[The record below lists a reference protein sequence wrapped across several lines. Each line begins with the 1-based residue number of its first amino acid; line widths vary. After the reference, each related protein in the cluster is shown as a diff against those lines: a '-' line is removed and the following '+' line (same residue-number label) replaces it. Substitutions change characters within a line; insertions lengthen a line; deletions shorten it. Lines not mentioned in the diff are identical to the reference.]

1 MSREILNPITA
12 SLPPVQPQLQP
23 VMALSWSHSPIKA
36 PKQGRGLA
44 LVLLRPSSPVAPLRR
59 VAFLTPPLFA
69 ICRRPW
75 YAAMPPLLAELRPS
89 VSSLPCE
96 SHVCTPPCRALAS
109 STLAPATVGQG
120 SRWFLPVCMR
130 VERKEA
136 EEMRERV
143 KCISQ
148 GPVGKSF

>member
-1 MSREILNPITA
+1 MSREILNPTAA
-12 SLPPVQPQLQP
+12 SLPLVQPQLQR
-23 VMALSWSHSPIKA
+23 VMALSRSHSPIKA

-59 VAFLTPPLFA
+59 VAFLTPPLFT
-69 ICRRPW
+69 ICPRPW
-75 YAAMPPLLAELRPS
+75 YTAVPPLLSVLRPS
-89 VSSLPCE
+89 VCSLSCE

-120 SRWFLPVCMR
+120 SRWFVPVCMR
-130 VERKEA
+130 GERKEV

-148 GPVGKSF
+148 EPVGKSF